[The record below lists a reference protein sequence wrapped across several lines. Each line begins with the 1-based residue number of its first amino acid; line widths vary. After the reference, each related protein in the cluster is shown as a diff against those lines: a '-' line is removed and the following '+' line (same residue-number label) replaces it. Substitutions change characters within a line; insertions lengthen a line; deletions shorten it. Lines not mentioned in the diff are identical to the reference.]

1 MLYVHRTCKQ
11 TQPANVSACSDNKER
26 LIQWSAWCVRVDG
39 GARRAWKWNAQ
50 QGRQAEWQL
59 VLHLPPRQAPLGEC
73 IPRVWPL
80 YCPLTTGVR
89 ARDPPERAALSRK
102 MK

>member
-1 MLYVHRTCKQ
+1 
-11 TQPANVSACSDNKER
+11 
-26 LIQWSAWCVRVDG
+26 VRADG

-73 IPRVWPL
+73 IRRAWPL
-80 YCPLTTGVR
+80 YGPLSALRTYELRV
-89 ARDPPERAALSRK
+89 PEGLAESENEMLSQLDSTSGGYSSHTI
-102 MK
+102 MS